1 MADRRALFYVMDSGM
16 VFAFA
21 RFPFL
26 RITRRRLLGF
36 SLSTRRRLLGFSLSG
51 SCVFETIHTN
61 KLCG

>member
-26 RITRRRLLGF
+26 QI
-36 SLSTRRRLLGFSLSG
+36 TRRRLLGFSLSG
-51 SCVFETIHTN
+51 SLFFSSCVFISE
-61 KLCG
+61 